1 IGTLRSEDVI
11 DSSPG
16 AFAAR
21 GVNIVAVNSLTGIEF
36 ARVWILGATERAFPP
51 PVRQDPILLDDER
64 EKVSERAPAPLA
76 LRSAP
81 GRGGGGRGRGGV
93 GTGGRPHLSA
103 GAHHAAARGRDV
115 RARAAVVRPRARGVP
130 RIVR

>member
-1 IGTLRSEDVI
+1 MRYVEGADEVIVALRGLERFTALEAVVDFDWFLDVVERAIGTLRSEDVI

-21 GVNIVAVNSLTGIEF
+21 GVNIVAVNSLAGIEF

-64 EKVSERAPAPLA
+64 EKVS
-76 LRSAP
+76 RSARRRRSRC
-81 GRGGGGRGRGGV
+81 GRR
-93 GTGGRPHLSA
+93 
-103 GAHHAAARGRDV
+103 AAARR
-115 RARAAVVRPRARGVP
+115 R
-130 RIVR
+130 